1 MREGCGVV
9 NYAQSGASTK
19 SFRNAGRWQ
28 KLISN
33 VCPGDYVAIAF
44 GHNDQKRSKKADRE
58 KRWADPNGLFR
69 EIVRDWVKDV
79 RAKGATP
86 ILMSPICR
94 GTFDAK
100 GEKLVDPQC
109 KSDGLC
115 LGSYREA
122 MKELSEELKC
132 DYVDM
137 NGLTRELM
145 ERVGK
150 EEAMKFFVISTGYR
164 NRKDVTHPCKAGAE
178 AFARLFLENVKSR
191 NLSVAELF
199 RPAR

>member
-1 MREGCGVV
+1 M
-9 NYAQSGASTK
+9 
-19 SFRNAGRWQ
+19 
-28 KLISN
+28 
-33 VCPGDYVAIAF
+33 AIAF
-44 GHNDQKRSKKADRE
+44 GHNDQKRTKPVDKKT
-58 KRWADPNGLFR
+58 RWSDPNGLFR

-94 GTFDAK
+94 GTFDEK
-100 GEKLVDPQC
+100 GEKLVDTEH
-109 KSDGLC
+109 KSDGIC
-115 LGSYREA
+115 LGSYRNA

-137 NGLTRELM
+137 NGLTHELM
-145 ERVGK
+145 ESVGK

-164 NRKDVTHPCKAGAE
+164 RSMDGEPSKDTTHPCKAGAE

-199 RPAR
+199 RFD

>member
-1 MREGCGVV
+1 MQNSE
-9 NYAQSGASTK
+9 
-19 SFRNAGRWQ
+19 
-28 KLISN
+28 
-33 VCPGDYVAIAF
+33 
-44 GHNDQKRSKKADRE
+44 KRSSKYYKE
-58 KRWADPNGLFR
+58 NRWADPKGLFR
-69 EIVRDWVKDV
+69 EIVRDWVKEV

-94 GTFDAK
+94 ATFDAK
-100 GEKLVDPQC
+100 GEKLIDREHR
-109 KSDGLC
+109 SDGVC
-115 LGSYREA
+115 LRSYRDA

-150 EEAMKFFVISTGYR
+150 DESMKYFVISTGYR
-164 NRKDVTHPCKAGAE
+164 KGKDGEPSKDTTHPCRAGAE
-178 AFARLFLENVKSR
+178 AFANLFMENVKAQ

-199 RPAR
+199 RF